1 MAGKFAAGAFVTRP
15 RKVET
20 ITRITFSLTAA
31 WATSVKRG
39 MMSYFL
45 SLWVSV
51 WIRRR
56 SWRYGLVDL
65 FSNVLLES
73 QQPKTKRDLV
83 AHLRTRFV
91 FNDIYQAGK
100 AISWYRSIFYLHTL
114 ELSGESPRRPYAL
127 HVGEGVLAD
136 IERRGPACEGKT
148 RSRMTR
154 GC

>member
-1 MAGKFAAGAFVTRP
+1 MAGRFAAGAFVTRP

-45 SLWVSV
+45 SLRVSV
-51 WIRRR
+51 WIGRRG
-56 SWRYGLVDL
+56 WRYGLVDL

-73 QQPKTKRDLV
+73 QQPETERDLI

-91 FNDIYQAGK
+91 FNNIDQARK
-100 AISWYRSIFYLHTL
+100 AISWYRSVFYLHTL
-114 ELSGESPRRPYAL
+114 ELSGESPRQPCAL
-127 HVGEGVLAD
+127 HVGEGALPD
-136 IERRGPACEGKT
+136 IERQGPACEGKM

-154 GC
+154 GR

>member
-1 MAGKFAAGAFVTRP
+1 MAGKFSIGAFVTRP

-31 WATSVKRG
+31 WATSAKRG

-51 WIRRR
+51 RIGGR
-56 SWRYGLVDL
+56 SQRHGLIDL

-73 QQPKTKRDLV
+73 QQPKTERDLI
-83 AHLRTRFV
+83 AHLGTRFM
-91 FNDIYQAGK
+91 FNDIYQTGK
-100 AISWYRSIFYLHTL
+100 TISWDKSAYYPHTL
-114 ELSGESPRRPYAL
+114 ELSGESPRRPCAP
-127 HVGEGVLAD
+127 HVGEEVLLD
-136 IERRGPACEGKT
+136 IGRQVPACEGKM

-154 GC
+154 GY